1 MSKFCC
7 TRCRD
12 YHLKV
17 VTMPNGA
24 LVREKVNCDRC
35 GKESKMS
42 NGKKKDTVLYAYYVY
57 NKEKLCRGCMKKID
71 AL

>member
-1 MSKFCC
+1 
-7 TRCRD
+7 
-12 YHLKV
+12 
-17 VTMPNGA
+17 MPNGA

-35 GKESKMS
+35 GKERKMS